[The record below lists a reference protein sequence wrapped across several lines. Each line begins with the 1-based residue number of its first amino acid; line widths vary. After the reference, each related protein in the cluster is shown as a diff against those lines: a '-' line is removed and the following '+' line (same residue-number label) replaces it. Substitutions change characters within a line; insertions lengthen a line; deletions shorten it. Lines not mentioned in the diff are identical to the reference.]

1 VRGVGGKVNGCR
13 RRFNFPGSDA
23 KGKALVNHP
32 VNLII
37 RGTLDLVEGALPLP
51 GPGLEKWCQKWH
63 HCYVASIEKIEQQAR
78 KSPENVSYS
87 DMLKLCAHYF
97 GEPRSGSGSHNAI
110 FKMPWA
116 GDPRINL
123 QNKNGKA
130 KPYQVKQ
137 AIAAIDRS
145 KEK

>member
-1 VRGVGGKVNGCR
+1 MV
-13 RRFNFPGSDA
+13 
-23 KGKALVNHP
+23 H
-32 VNLII
+32 
-37 RGTLDLVEGALPLP
+37 GA
-51 GPGLEKWCQKWH
+51 
-63 HCYVASIEKIEQQAR
+63 SFDTIEQQAR
-78 KSPENVSYS
+78 NSPENVSYS
-87 DMLKLCAHYF
+87 DMLKLCTLLWRTEVRF
-97 GEPRSGSGSHNAI
+97 RKPQRNIQNALG
-110 FKMPWA
+110 

>member
-1 VRGVGGKVNGCR
+1 MPTVLAVDLAVRGGFPELFRGGLDPAVADQAVGAQR
-13 RRFNFPGSDA
+13 
-23 KGKALVNHP
+23 
-32 VNLII
+32 
-37 RGTLDLVEGALPLP
+37 
-51 GPGLEKWCQKWH
+51 LEKWCQKWH
-63 HCYVASIEKIEQQAR
+63 HGHVASIEKIEQQAR

-87 DMLKLCAHYF
+87 DILKLCIHYF

-137 AIAAIDRS
+137 ALAAIDRS

>member
-1 VRGVGGKVNGCR
+1 MTLLTERPEVSASKSMNRSQSSGRGGLWGTHILRSG
-13 RRFNFPGSDA
+13 A
-23 KGKALVNHP
+23 KS
-32 VNLII
+32 
-37 RGTLDLVEGALPLP
+37 GTMMD
-51 GPGLEKWCQKWH
+51 
-63 HCYVASIEKIEQQAR
+63 VASIDKIEQQAR
-78 KSPENVSYS
+78 NSPENVSYS
-87 DMLKLCAHYF
+87 DMLKLCIHYF

-137 AIAAIDRS
+137 AIAAIDRT